1 MSQLRNL
8 VNEHAMNVTHWS
20 KRQTDNIKQLNQKKL
35 DKSPISH
42 VIWVSTLKIVRNS
55 DCCIIA
61 KYFKGLLQIYMNSH
75 YL

>member
-55 DCCIIA
+55 SRGELRI
-61 KYFKGLLQIYMNSH
+61 FQN
-75 YL
+75 